1 MAKVTIKGDQMTIVL
16 DLEKDQ
22 QPSKSGK
29 NIVIASTHGNEV
41 TDCVYKG
48 KSVKLGVNAFI
59 KA

>member
-29 NIVIASTHGNEV
+29 NITIASTHGNEV
-41 TDCVYKG
+41 TDCTYKG
-48 KSVKLGVNAFI
+48 KPVKIGVNAFI

>member
-1 MAKVTIKGDQMTIVL
+1 MAKVTIKGDQMTIVI

-41 TDCVYKG
+41 TDCQYKG
-48 KSVKLGVNAFI
+48 KPVKLGVNAFI